1 MSDEKEIEV
10 DVNEEELENF
20 ENPYILE
27 AFSVPPVMIFPY
39 KDDVSDLKE
48 VAFKI
53 PVANG
58 EDGLVQTQNSKVLHN
73 VPEFKE
79 LKEFADK
86 CIKYYVREICGSNHE
101 VEITQSW
108 VNFLK
113 RYHGHPVHTHANSY
127 LSGVF
132 YLHVDEEKGSP
143 IEFER
148 SDNYFPLK
156 LGDEGFDKPD
166 HHYNHIFPKM
176 ICSARNGH
184 LLLFPS
190 TLKHS
195 VAINDLEDARVSLS
209 FNTFPK
215 RPFGCGEVYGEVE

>member
-1 MSDEKEIEV
+1 MTEEIKVETTEEKQ
-10 DVNEEELENF
+10 LESS

-27 AFSVPPVMIFPY
+27 AFSVPPIMIFPY

-48 VAFKI
+48 VAFNLI
-53 PVANG
+53 P
-58 EDGLVQTQNSKVLHN
+58 EDAEIGLVQTKESKVLHN

-79 LKEFADK
+79 LKEFIDK
-86 CIKYYVREICGSNHE
+86 CIKYYVKEICGSNHE

-113 RYHGHPVHTHANSY
+113 RYYGHPIHTHANSY

-132 YLHVDEEKGSP
+132 YLDVDDEQGSP

-156 LGDEGFDKPD
+156 LGDEGFNNPN
-166 HHYNHIFPKM
+166 HHYKHIFPKM
-176 ICSARNGH
+176 VCSAKNGH

-195 VAINDLEDARVSLS
+195 VSINELTDARVSLS

-215 RPFGCGEVYGEVE
+215 RPFGLGEVYGEVE

>member
-1 MSDEKEIEV
+1 MTEETKVET
-10 DVNEEELENF
+10 NEEKQLEDF

-27 AFSVPPVMIFPY
+27 AFSVPPIMIFPY

-48 VAFKI
+48 VAFNLI
-53 PVANG
+53 P
-58 EDGLVQTQNSKVLHN
+58 EDAEIGLVQTKESKVLHN

-79 LKEFADK
+79 LKEFIDK
-86 CIKYYVREICGSNHE
+86 CIKYYVKEICGSNHE

-113 RYHGHPVHTHANSY
+113 RYYGHPIHTHANSY

-132 YLHVDEEKGSP
+132 YLDVDDEQGSP

-156 LGDEGFDKPD
+156 LGDEGFNNPN
-166 HHYNHIFPKM
+166 HHYKHIFPKM
-176 ICSARNGH
+176 VCSAKNGH

-195 VAINDLEDARVSLS
+195 VSINELTDARVSLS

-215 RPFGCGEVYGEVE
+215 RPFGLGEVYGEVE